1 MTRIL
6 ILSIQCVKQ
15 DLNSAS
21 LRFVM
26 VRTESKCLNL
36 DQRSDKRSIT
46 VIFVLLTIKLMTTII
61 KWLWNILFL
70 NIDISIM
77 YYSIIIFMII
87 L

>member
-21 LRFVM
+21 LRSVM
-26 VRTESKCLNL
+26 VRTENKCLNL

>member
-21 LRFVM
+21 LRSVM

-61 KWLWNILFL
+61 KLWNILFL